1 VAVAAP
7 PRPEARRLTPLLLAG
22 LGALGLAIA
31 APFGPEGIAFGVLF
45 FVLAIALAAR
55 DVTVPVLTWTHALAA
70 YFLLVWLLPIKL
82 YRLPVT
88 LPFNLE
94 PYRLVLLVLV
104 LAWLASLLAG
114 WGRMTSA
121 GHGRPLLLLAGVSLG
136 SLILNYDT
144 LAPGGL
150 DSEAIKPISYFLS
163 FLLAF
168 VLVASV
174 VGSLRE
180 IDRLLR
186 ALVIGGSLV
195 ALAAIWQSRQGY
207 NVFDHLDSWI
217 PALVKQ
223 ERDVEMVRGGNIRV
237 YASAQ
242 HAIELGVELL
252 MMFPLALYLSS
263 RAASEWRRRAWLVL
277 AIILVVGALATVS
290 RTTVIMLV
298 TMTLVAI
305 LLKGRTV
312 TRFWPLLLV
321 LPFVVHYVAPG
332 TLGGIYKAFFPE
344 EGLVA
349 DLNVRAGEGG
359 SGRLADIDPGLRLWG
374 EKPVLGHGLGSQ
386 FATGEDPGA
395 PAGLVPSSTVGLIFD
410 DQYLNTLVSLGILG
424 LVATVWLVWG
434 SAIKL
439 GRSARRLGGPAS
451 DLFAAA
457 SVACAGYAASMVL
470 FDSFA
475 FVQCTLVFFL
485 VASLALRARELAM
498 RETPTLARPGSVRFP
513 GIG

>member
-1 VAVAAP
+1 MTAVA
-7 PRPEARRLTPLLLAG
+7 PRDARRLTPLLLAG
-22 LGALGLAIA
+22 MGTAGLLIG
-31 APFGPEGIAFGVLF
+31 APFGAEGIAFGVLF
-45 FVLAIALAAR
+45 FVLSIVLAAR

-94 PYRLVLLVLV
+94 PYRLVLLALV

-114 WGRMTSA
+114 WGRMTAA
-121 GHGRPLLLLAGVSLG
+121 GHGRALLLLGGVSLG
-136 SLILNYDT
+136 SLLVNYDS

-150 DSEAIKPISYFLS
+150 DSQAIKPISYFLS
-163 FLLAF
+163 VLLAF

-174 VGSLRE
+174 VHSLRD
-180 IDRLLR
+180 IDSLVR
-186 ALVIGGSLV
+186 ALVVGGTLV

-207 NVFDHLDSWI
+207 NVFDHLADWI
-217 PALVKQ
+217 PVLVEQ
-223 ERDVEMVRGGNIRV
+223 ERDVQMIRGGNIRV

-252 MMFPLALYLSS
+252 MMFPLALYLTS
-263 RAASEWRRRAWLVL
+263 RAASKRRSRLWLL
-277 AIILVVGALATVS
+277 ASMVVVIGALATVS
-290 RTTVIMLV
+290 RTTVVMLV
-298 TMTLVAI
+298 TMSIVAVW
-305 LLKGRTV
+305 LRGREV

-344 EGLVA
+344 EGLVS

-359 SGRLADIDPGLRLWG
+359 SGRLADIEPGLDLW
-374 EKPVLGHGLGSQ
+374 ERKPILGHGLGSQ
-386 FATGEDPGA
+386 FATGEDPG
-395 PAGLVPSSTVGLIFD
+395 SSGIVQSPTEGIIFD

-424 LVATVWLVWG
+424 LVATVWFVWG
-434 SAIKL
+434 AAGKL
-439 GRSARRLGGPAS
+439 GRAARRRAGPQA
-451 DLFAAA
+451 DLFAAC
-457 SVACAGYAASMVL
+457 SVSCAGYAASMLL

-475 FVQCTLVFFL
+475 FVQSTLMFFL
-485 VASLALRARELAM
+485 IAALGLRARELSKQESVAVG
-498 RETPTLARPGSVRFP
+498 RFGAVRFP